1 MDAFR
6 ELEKCPVVW
15 FVFTPPALFLNFPK
29 QLPNSPDLSHATL
42 SSALLP
48 SYPCPSDFSV
58 FAYNIPPSLL
68 TLPRSNPHH
77 PSCPSLSG
85 TPSGKSLLLHK
96 KISPPKQT
104 CIISQLLHVRN
115 PGMAYLDAS
124 ASRSLMKLLSSYRQ
138 SLQSHLKA
146 QSGKDLLPSSLMLLM
161 ARFSSLRAVG
171 LRASVTCL
179 SWGKSAAILW
189 GVVWG
194 GSHGK
199 ELIETSG
206 QQAARE
212 VKFTSVPTVLL

>member
-1 MDAFR
+1 MRKLRTRMTKWLLETTELALGLALSHHSALRYTYHPMDAFR

-124 ASRSLMKLLSSYRQ
+124 ASRSHEVAVKL
-138 SLQSHLKA
+138 
-146 QSGKDLLPSSLMLLM
+146 
-161 ARFSSLRAVG
+161 
-171 LRASVTCL
+171 
-179 SWGKSAAILW
+179 
-189 GVVWG
+189 
-194 GSHGK
+194 
-199 ELIETSG
+199 
-206 QQAARE
+206 
-212 VKFTSVPTVLL
+212 